1 VTPDPPFG
9 PLPASGWTPPVEVT
23 LTAPL
28 ACRPR
33 ILGAVAE
40 AAPRTYPAGSVL
52 TFDGSSW
59 DGAELQV
66 FLYDHRLGI
75 VIDGATYLAV
85 VDAATARGTLGA
97 ARYRALTGR
106 A

>member
-1 VTPDPPFG
+1 V
-9 PLPASGWTPPVEVT
+9 AVT

-28 ACRPR
+28 ACTTR
-33 ILGAVAE
+33 ILGDAATAV
-40 AAPRTYPAGSVL
+40 PTTYPPGAVL
-52 TFDGSSW
+52 TFDGASG
-59 DGAELQV
+59 DGPALEV
-66 FLYDHRLGI
+66 FLYDRTLGI
-75 VIDGATYLAV
+75 VVAGAAYLAV